1 VSIFIRGDHFLFGFV
16 FIQKNNLTKF
26 FLFKKTETGSNQPVL
41 VRFDF
46 LGQKSVQTDWL
57 SFFGL
62 ARFWLD
68 FSGLA
73 RFFFRFVSVWV
84 RFSFFGFRLIK
95 SN

>member
-1 VSIFIRGDHFLFGFV
+1 
-16 FIQKNNLTKF
+16 
-26 FLFKKTETGSNQPVL
+26 
-41 VRFDF
+41 
-46 LGQKSVQTDWL
+46 
-57 SFFGL
+57 L

-95 SN
+95 SNWTGRFFFKF